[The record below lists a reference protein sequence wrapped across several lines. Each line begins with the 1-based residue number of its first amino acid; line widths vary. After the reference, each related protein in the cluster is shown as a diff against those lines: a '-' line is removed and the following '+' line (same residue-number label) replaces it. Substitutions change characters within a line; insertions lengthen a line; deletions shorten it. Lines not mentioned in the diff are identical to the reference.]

1 MSFSDVD
8 SLVPTEVRFL
18 VPDYSKCFSL
28 SEEDVNPITS
38 NKLKPLKWNNITSVV
53 VRNGCAIDM

>member
-1 MSFSDVD
+1 MD